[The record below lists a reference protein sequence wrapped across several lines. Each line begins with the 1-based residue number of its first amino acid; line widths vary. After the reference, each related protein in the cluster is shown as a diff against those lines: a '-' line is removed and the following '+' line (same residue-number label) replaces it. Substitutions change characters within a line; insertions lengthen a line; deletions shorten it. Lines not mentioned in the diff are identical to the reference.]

1 MLQKNNRRKR
11 LNASQTIVLGFIA
24 MILLGALLLMLP
36 ISSASGETT
45 PFLDALFTATTST
58 CVTGLVVVDTG
69 THWSAFGQ
77 ALILVLM
84 QIGGLG
90 VVTVAASF
98 AILSGKKLGLR
109 YRSTMQEA
117 VAAPQVGGIVR
128 LTGFILKTTF
138 LIEGIGAVLLM
149 PVFCKDFGLR
159 GIWMAVFQSVSTF
172 CNAGLDLM
180 GVREPFSSMTSYAF
194 HPAVNL
200 ILIGMILAGGIG
212 FLTWD
217 DLRIHKFRFRKYRMQ
232 TKAVL
237 VCSLGLILLPALWFF
252 FMEYGELPLGKRVM
266 ASLFQTISPRTA
278 GMNTTNLAEIS
289 QSGQL
294 LTIGLMLVGGSS
306 GSTAGGM
313 KITTF
318 AVLVACAVS
327 VFRKREHAQMFGRR
341 ISHDVVAT
349 VATLFLLYIGLTL
362 GGAMVISAIEALP
375 LLTCWYETTSAMA
388 TVGLTLGIT
397 PALSSVSHCI
407 LILLMFLGRVGGLT
421 LIYAAWSEQRQP
433 GKLPLDK
440 IMVG

>member
-1 MLQKNNRRKR
+1 MFGKAKQRKR
-11 LNASQTIVLGFIA
+11 LNASQIIVLGFIGI
-24 MILLGALLLMLP
+24 ILLGALLLMLP
-36 ISSASGETT
+36 ISSASGEAT

-69 THWSAFGQ
+69 THWSALGQ
-77 ALILVLM
+77 ALILVLI

-98 AILSGKKLGLR
+98 AMLTGKKIGLR

-117 VAAPQVGGIVR
+117 VAAPQMGGIVR

-149 PVFCKDFGLR
+149 PVLCKDFGLR
-159 GIWMAVFQSVSTF
+159 GIWMSVFHSVSTF

-180 GVREPFSSMTSYAF
+180 GIRGPFSSMTSYAF

-200 ILIGMILAGGIG
+200 ILIGLILAGGIG

-217 DLRIHKFRFRKYRMQ
+217 DLRTHKFRFRKYRMQ

-237 VCSLGLILLPALWFF
+237 VFSLVLILLPTLWFF
-252 FMEYGELPLGKRVM
+252 FLEYGELPLGKRIL
-266 ASLFQTISPRTA
+266 ASLFQAISPRTA
-278 GMNTTNLAEIS
+278 GMNTTDLAEIS
-289 QSGQL
+289 EAGQM
-294 LTIGLMLVGGSS
+294 LTIGLMLIGGSP

-318 AVLVACAVS
+318 AVLIACAVA
-327 VFRKREHAQMFGRR
+327 VFRKRENAQMHGRR

-349 VATLFLLYIGLTL
+349 VATLVLLYVGLTVA
-362 GGAMVISAIEALP
+362 GAMAISAIEQLP
-375 LLTCWYETTSAMA
+375 LLTCLYETTSAMA
-388 TVGLTLGIT
+388 TVGLSLGIT
-397 PALSSVSHCI
+397 PALSGVSHCI
-407 LILLMFLGRVGGLT
+407 LILLMFLGRVGSLT
-421 LIYAAWSEQRQP
+421 LIYAAWSEQRRP